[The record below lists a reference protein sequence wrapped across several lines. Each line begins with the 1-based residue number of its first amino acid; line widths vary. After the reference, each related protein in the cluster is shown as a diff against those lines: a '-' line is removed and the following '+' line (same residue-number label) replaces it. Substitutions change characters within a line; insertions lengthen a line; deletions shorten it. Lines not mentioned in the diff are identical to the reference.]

1 MCTSYY
7 TIQFHDALCEEQ
19 QQEKKRA
26 TGTSGTKNAG
36 TKSKHLRKL
45 PVKQYLCI

>member
-1 MCTSYY
+1 MMHCVKSS
-7 TIQFHDALCEEQ
+7 D
-19 QQEKKRA
+19 KRRP

-45 PVKQYLCI
+45 PVKQY